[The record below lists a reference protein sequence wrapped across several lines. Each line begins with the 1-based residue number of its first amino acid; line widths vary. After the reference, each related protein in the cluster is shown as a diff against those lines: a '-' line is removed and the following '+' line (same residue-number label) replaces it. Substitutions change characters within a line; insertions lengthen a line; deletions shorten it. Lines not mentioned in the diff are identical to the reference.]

1 MFLINDKL
9 QYHLYELFL
18 NTDINIILLES
29 NNCLIL
35 IKKNETYKNLIQ
47 LMKIIDNKYI
57 FYLNDYL
64 DEKRFSIQT
73 LKNSDFKLF

>member
-64 DEKRFSIQT
+64 DEKC
-73 LKNSDFKLF
+73 DFQYKH

>member
-1 MFLINDKL
+1 MSF
-9 QYHLYELFL
+9 
-18 NTDINIILLES
+18 ES

-64 DEKRFSIQT
+64 NEKVRFSIQT